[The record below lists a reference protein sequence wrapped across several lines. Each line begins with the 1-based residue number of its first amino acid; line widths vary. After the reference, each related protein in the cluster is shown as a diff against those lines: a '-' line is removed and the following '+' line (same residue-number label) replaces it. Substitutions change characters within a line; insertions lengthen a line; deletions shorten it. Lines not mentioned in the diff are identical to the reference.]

1 METNGNK
8 TGYCPGEHRCMEC
21 GEPLG
26 EYGRSDRKF
35 CSPHCKDGYNNRK
48 RHYLRGVRM
57 RVETALSVTLTRSS
71 GHSPVAESE
80 RVATARVMAM
90 EVSGKAKRFVIRKYG
105 GKERKRS
112 QARGAVKAWQEME
125 RDAAFHIFA
134 GRDLPPSREPASGHR
149 ARSFGWSTVIP
160 AMAR

>member
-1 METNGNK
+1 METNGIK

-57 RVETALSVTLTRSS
+57 RVETALSRNHSILERLFTLPDDTIVYP
-71 GHSPVAESE
+71 GHMDC
-80 RVATARVMAM
+80 TT
-90 EVSGKAKRFVIRKYG
+90 IRHEKVYNP
-105 GKERKRS
+105 
-112 QARGAVKAWQEME
+112 
-125 RDAAFHIFA
+125 IYYT
-134 GRDLPPSREPASGHR
+134 L
-149 ARSFGWSTVIP
+149 
-160 AMAR
+160 

>member
-1 METNGNK
+1 MK
-8 TGYCPGEHRCMEC
+8 T
-21 GEPLG
+21 
-26 EYGRSDRKF
+26 
-35 CSPHCKDGYNNRK
+35 
-48 RHYLRGVRM
+48 

-90 EVSGKAKRFVIRKYG
+90 EVSGRAKRFVIRKYG

-134 GRDLPPSREPASGHR
+134 WRDLPPFREPASGHM

>member
-1 METNGNK
+1 METNGIK

-57 RVETALSVTLTRSS
+57 RVETALSRNHSILERLLEEGRTSAQLADLVQMGFKTDYVSS
-71 GHSPVAESE
+71 F
-80 RVATARVMAM
+80 R
-90 EVSGKAKRFVIRKYG
+90 KAG
-105 GKERKRS
+105 
-112 QARGAVKAWQEME
+112 
-125 RDAAFHIFA
+125 
-134 GRDLPPSREPASGHR
+134 GRDVVWCYDIKYVLTPTKVMRIERLSS
-149 ARSFGWSTVIP
+149 VL
-160 AMAR
+160 